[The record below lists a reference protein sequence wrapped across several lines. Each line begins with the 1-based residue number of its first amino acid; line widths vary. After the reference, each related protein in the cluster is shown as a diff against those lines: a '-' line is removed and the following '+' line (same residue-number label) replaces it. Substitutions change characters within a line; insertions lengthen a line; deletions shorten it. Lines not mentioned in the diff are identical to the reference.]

1 MNELNILE
9 QLKESIKHADSIK
22 IEYGMTAQQLSNEKE
37 PRLITV
43 SSNTIMEVD
52 YIQCRGSIAT
62 LTGSF
67 EGSTTTTEVFENGLD
82 TITQSDTNSQTI
94 KSSIIKMS
102 KEDYDNLFKP
112 EGKLYPMEFDE
123 LIPVEAEKINNN
135 TIICIPSQKFIDSIP
150 GYIRSHFTLE
160 KKEDN
165 LFFLTM
171 IMSQKE
177 ECNDIVLMQYCNTK
191 VEIFQTKK

>member
-22 IEYGMTAQQLSNEKE
+22 IEYGMTAQQLSSEKE

-82 TITQSDTNSQTI
+82 TITQRDT
-94 KSSIIKMS
+94 SSSLWHK
-102 KEDYDNLFKP
+102 
-112 EGKLYPMEFDE
+112 
-123 LIPVEAEKINNN
+123 
-135 TIICIPSQKFIDSIP
+135 
-150 GYIRSHFTLE
+150 R
-160 KKEDN
+160 
-165 LFFLTM
+165 
-171 IMSQKE
+171 
-177 ECNDIVLMQYCNTK
+177 
-191 VEIFQTKK
+191 